1 MNIPEWFIQVSVL
14 TVAAVGGFGFRFLLG
29 RIEENA
35 RKHEAGSIRIHARL
49 DVQDSKVVTTLE
61 KMVEKMV
68 TAGHCDGRQ
77 ELWQLRFDG
86 MMEAN
91 KKEHDDLVNSM
102 KGVTAELKELGNC
115 VEKLVRGAKNC

>member
-1 MNIPEWFIQVSVL
+1 MNIPAWFLQVSVL
-14 TVAAVGGFGFRFLLG
+14 AVAGIGGFGFRFLLG

-49 DVQDSKVVTTLE
+49 DTQDTKVVTTLE

-68 TAGHCDGRQ
+68 TSGHCDGRQ
-77 ELWQLRFDG
+77 ELWQLRFDA

-91 KKEHDDLVNSM
+91 GKEHTNLINTL
-102 KGVTAELKELGNC
+102 KGVTDELKELGNC